1 MIYNIQ
7 IVLEH
12 QNDVVRNIEMPSK
25 KSLEDLHYA
34 IIESLKLNKNE
45 IASFYITNKNFELLN
60 EIPLFKIDE
69 NTNSIMNEIRIESIL
84 DNIDTQL
91 LYIYDFLNM
100 WRFSISLISKIEK
113 KLEKSKITH
122 SIGEM
127 PKEAPEIRFQSN
139 NKNHFHKEDL
149 NREFDEFNEP
159 EY

>member
-12 QNDVVRNIEMPSK
+12 QNDVIRNIEIPSK

-34 IIESLKLNKNE
+34 IIDSLKLNKNE
-45 IASFYITNKNFELLN
+45 IASFYITNKDFELLN

-69 NTNSIMNEIRIESIL
+69 NTNFIMKEIKIESIL
-84 DNIDTQL
+84 DNNNTQL

-100 WRFSISLISKIEK
+100 WRFSISLVSKIEK
-113 KLEKSKITH
+113 KSEKINITH

-127 PKEAPEIRFQSN
+127 PKEAPEISFQSN
-139 NKNHFHKEDL
+139 NKNLLHENGFYDL
-149 NREFDEFNEP
+149 IEK
-159 EY
+159 